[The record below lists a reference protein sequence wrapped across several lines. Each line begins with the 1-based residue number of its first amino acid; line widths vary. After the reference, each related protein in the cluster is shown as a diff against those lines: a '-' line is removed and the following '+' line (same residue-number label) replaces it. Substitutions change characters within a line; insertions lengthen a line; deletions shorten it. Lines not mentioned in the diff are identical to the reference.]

1 MVEKKKPDIGK
12 RGVGGADYF
21 QPSTGKTI
29 TREQYIAGG
38 QPRTYTVNQMK
49 DLTKEEYEKIKR
61 TPELMYKTLESPESK
76 RKFRESY
83 TKRDVPL
90 PLPPKIQEEEA
101 LKTAS
106 IVQPGEELSA
116 ELGEKIGEPPELL
129 GGEEQIAQQPSTIDV
144 FLEGVGRAGDLSIL
158 KALKGDQMSSEEAK
172 LKGIAKLGVGA
183 AALGFLLGS
192 PLLAKFSAT
201 STATKSMAAKLGIF
215 SSVIG
220 GLSAYF
226 IGRQVTDYRGGELDT
241 MREMIGSFTEDG
253 ERLQALATQG
263 ADPSEILSTLQDMS
277 EEIDNAEA
285 TIKDIG
291 IKNIQ
296 FRYEKEYLRDM
307 QKIRSARL
315 AIRRRV
321 EAVINIVQTGQASLD
336 AGSLIYTA
344 SGFK

>member
-1 MVEKKKPDIGK
+1 MVEVKKKKKKPDIGK
-12 RGVGGADYF
+12 RGPAGAEMF
-21 QPSTGKTI
+21 KPSTGETI
-29 TREQYIAGG
+29 TREQYIKAG
-38 QPRTYTVNQMK
+38 QPRTFAVGQKT

-61 TPELMYKTLESPESK
+61 TPALMQETYRSPENI
-76 RKFRESY
+76 RK
-83 TKRDVPL
+83 VPIGART
-90 PLPPKIQEEEA
+90 PEQQAITGEA
-101 LKTAS
+101 Q
-106 IVQPGEELSA
+106 IVQPGQELSA
-116 ELGEKIGEPPELL
+116 ELGQKIEDQPELL
-129 GGEEQIAQQPSTIDV
+129 GGEQIEQQPSTTDI
-144 FLEGVGRAGDLSIL
+144 FLEGVGRTGDLSVL

-277 EEIDNAEA
+277 EEIDYAEA
-285 TIKDIG
+285 TIKEIG

-344 SGFK
+344 SEFK